1 MPTTAGDIYVRSG
14 ATGAFTAVEYVQ
26 GGWTTV
32 ASSSD
37 MTSIDQSRLKD
48 GQIIWVESQE
58 QLYLTRK
65 FIAFETPGYSGTENS
80 ASFTTTNLGISGGGS
95 TPTLDEVVT
104 QGSVSTNAIS
114 ASQFNFPENGG
125 LFSTIDGTN
134 YSVVSLQDNAYY
146 TNLLEVRGKED
157 GLGIANSG
165 GLKFAQFY
173 EPTSTNY
180 EIKFAGRT
188 GTGAFDTSATLK
200 LIVSGGLDVS
210 GDITGTIVTSSI
222 TNFDTEVSRSAAAAG
237 FGTGGGGGSGDITN
251 VIAGNGLSGGAVSG
265 DATLTLDTSSTHFI
279 NAVNS
284 LSVFQQTGSVY
295 ATTNDIQIT
304 GSLTVG
310 DGVLRLKEFTTA
322 PSAEA
327 GAIYYSA
334 SNFYFGVE

>member
-95 TPTLDEVVT
+95 
-104 QGSVSTNAIS
+104 
-114 ASQFNFPENGG
+114 
-125 LFSTIDGTN
+125 
-134 YSVVSLQDNAYY
+134 
-146 TNLLEVRGKED
+146 
-157 GLGIANSG
+157 
-165 GLKFAQFY
+165 
-173 EPTSTNY
+173 
-180 EIKFAGRT
+180 
-188 GTGAFDTSATLK
+188 
-200 LIVSGGLDVS
+200 
-210 GDITGTIVTSSI
+210 GDITSV
-222 TNFDTEVSRSAAAAG
+222 VAG
-237 FGTGGGGGSGDITN
+237 D
-251 VIAGNGLSGGAVSG
+251 GLSGGASTG
-265 DATLTLDTSSTHFI
+265 DATLRLDTSSTHFI
-279 NAVNS
+279 NAVNELS
-284 LSVFQQTGSVY
+284 LFQQTGSVY

-310 DGVLRLKEFTTA
+310 DGVLRLKEFTTT
-322 PSAEA
+322 PTAEA
-327 GAIYYSA
+327 GAIYYSS